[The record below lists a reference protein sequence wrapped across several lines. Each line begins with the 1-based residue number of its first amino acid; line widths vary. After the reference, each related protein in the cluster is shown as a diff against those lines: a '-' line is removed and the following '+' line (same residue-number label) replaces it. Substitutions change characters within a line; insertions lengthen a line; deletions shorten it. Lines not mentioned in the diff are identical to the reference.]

1 MQLSTNSNKQIEWL
15 VKAQPTLIGQHRQA
29 YLQRLDREQALVKA
43 QYDLRKH
50 EVNIKLKESE
60 ISLQRNEAQKAEAA
74 GDLEVSN
81 YLNLKMQLLKIE
93 LEEMTAGLSYIN
105 LQISDAERELNEA
118 QKYMDEACRLA
129 GVNFEKLDEET
140 YQDLLAENVLIT
152 TGRRLSSQVVAQTL
166 GLPQSVVETLAE
178 MPEGDRKQM
187 LSQVPYQLSLIN
199 RAVEGVFNPMVNLK
213 ELSHAH

>member
-1 MQLSTNSNKQIEWL
+1 
-15 VKAQPTLIGQHRQA
+15 
-29 YLQRLDREQALVKA
+29 
-43 QYDLRKH
+43 
-50 EVNIKLKESE
+50 
-60 ISLQRNEAQKAEAA
+60 
-74 GDLEVSN
+74 LEVSN
-81 YLNLKMQLLKIE
+81 YLNLKVQLLKIE
-93 LEEMTAGLSYIN
+93 LEEMTAGLSYIS
-105 LQISDAERELNEA
+105 LQILDAERELNEA
-118 QKYMDEACRLA
+118 QKYMDEACELA

-152 TGRRLSSQVVAQTL
+152 TGRRLSSQVVAHTL